1 MTMRSPYV
9 LCQTFH
15 PRFFLRLREI
25 LLVPYFSPEKPAL
38 NKMTLKAYSAVTTAE
53 VVETVQ
59 IIAPSTLA
67 GGYTFDTEV
76 DGKSMTVQV
85 VSLTSIVYTVCSL
98 CVSFFLRL

>member
-1 MTMRSPYV
+1 
-9 LCQTFH
+9 
-15 PRFFLRLREI
+15 
-25 LLVPYFSPEKPAL
+25 
-38 NKMTLKAYSAVTTAE
+38 MTLKAYSAVTTAE